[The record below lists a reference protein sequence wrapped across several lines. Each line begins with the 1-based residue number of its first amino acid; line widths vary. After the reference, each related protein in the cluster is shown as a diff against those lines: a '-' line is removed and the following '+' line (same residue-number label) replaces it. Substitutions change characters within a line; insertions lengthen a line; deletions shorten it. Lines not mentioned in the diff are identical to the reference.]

1 MYTQDTASE
10 ELSPEALVRWCKRT
24 LPDDTRAFEQLIA
37 QYKRRVYSVAY
48 RMMGDQQEAED
59 QAQEAFLKIY
69 RGIKSLDEPAT
80 LPAWIT
86 RITVN
91 TCLDALA
98 RQKRRPQTTPLV
110 EVTPDGEEQE
120 TRYADLDA
128 LSPEEVALRAEQR
141 HCLEQTLKQMEID
154 ASRMLVL
161 RDVEDHSYQEIAD
174 KLSLGLSA
182 VKMRIHRARIAF
194 QRMLETVCPDL
205 ARLARNAE

>member
-1 MYTQDTASE
+1 MYSQEATTDHV
-10 ELSPEALVRWCKRT
+10 SPEALVRWCKQT

-37 QYKRRVYSVAY
+37 QYKRRVYGVAY
-48 RMMGDQQEAED
+48 RMMGNHQEAED

-69 RGIKSLDEPAT
+69 RSIKTLDEPST

-98 RQKRRPQTTPLV
+98 QQKRRPQTTPLV
-110 EVTPDGEEQE
+110 EVTSDGEEQE
-120 TRYADLDA
+120 IRYIDLDTP
-128 LSPEEVALRAEQR
+128 SPEEVALRAEQR
-141 HCLEQTLKQMEID
+141 RCLEQTLKGLDTDMRKAI
-154 ASRMLVL
+154 ML
-161 RDVEDHSYQEIAD
+161 RDVEDHSYQEIAEI
-174 KLSLGLSA
+174 LSLGLSA

-205 ARLARNAE
+205 ARMTRSAE